1 MQELVVIILTLD
13 EEPNLEAALA
23 SVGTKAPVLVL
34 DSGSSDRTQELAR
47 EGGAELHV
55 RKFDDYATQR
65 NHALDLVRDRFRWVL
80 FLDADERMTPE
91 LWAEIEQVLPRDD
104 VDGVYIGW
112 VFEVLGRD
120 LHHGSFG
127 IASNLRLM
135 RAEKARFGRATHER
149 VDDREM
155 RVIRLRHKI
164 RHADAKPLAEWF
176 RKHIRYAQW
185 EAKHYVD
192 GTDEARGLEG
202 FSLRTKA
209 GRTVGLR
216 WAYNKLPLF
225 VRPFLH
231 LGRTV
236 VLHGAWRDGV
246 PGLMYAGMQSLWY
259 PMMTDLF
266 ILEEKRRRRRR
277 RRDED

>member
-1 MQELVVIILTLD
+1 MQPLVVIILTLD
-13 EEPNLEAALA
+13 EEPNLPAALA
-23 SVGTKAPVLVL
+23 SVGDRAPVLVL
-34 DSGSSDRTQELAR
+34 DSKSTDRTQDIAR
-47 EGGAELHV
+47 QAGAEVHE
-55 RKFDDYATQR
+55 RAFDNYAAQR
-65 NHALDLVRDRFRWVL
+65 NHALELVRDRFEWTL

-91 LWAEIEQVLPRDD
+91 LWDEIDSVLPRRDIE
-104 VDGVYIGW
+104 GVYIGW

-135 RAEKARFGRATHER
+135 RTEAAKFGRATHER
-149 VDDREM
+149 VDDSQM
-155 RVIRLRHKI
+155 RVMRLSHKI

-192 GTDEARGLEG
+192 GTDAARGLEG
-202 FSLRTKA
+202 LSLRTKA
-209 GRTVGLR
+209 GRMVGVR
-216 WAYNKLPLF
+216 WVYNKLPLL
-225 VRPFLH
+225 VRPFLQ

-246 PGLMYAGMQSLWY
+246 PGLLYAGMQSFWY
-259 PMMTDLF
+259 PMMIDVF
-266 ILEEKRRRRRR
+266 ILEEKWRRRQ
-277 RRDED
+277 